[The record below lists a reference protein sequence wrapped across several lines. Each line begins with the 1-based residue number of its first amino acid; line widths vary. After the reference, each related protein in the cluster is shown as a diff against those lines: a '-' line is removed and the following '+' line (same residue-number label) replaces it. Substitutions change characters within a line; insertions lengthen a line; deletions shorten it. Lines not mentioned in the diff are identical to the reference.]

1 MSSIDSIPSDLSEP
15 ETQSQLAWE
24 LMWGD
29 PLRYDNVWLDRCS
42 ECPRLPIKV
51 DLLNNPFKAVS
62 SENSFILWAFCT
74 ATVLLPQ
81 IAQTFVSLAVQPDCD
96 GGQER

>member
-62 SENSFILWAFCT
+62 SETELLLSMGLLYRNSSITTNWTNIRKPCRSA
-74 ATVLLPQ
+74 
-81 IAQTFVSLAVQPDCD
+81 
-96 GGQER
+96 